1 MGVWGCNT
9 PKTTPFPSKN
19 LHTSATP
26 ANRPGMDY
34 ISTRGSAPAL
44 DFAGATLA
52 GLASDGGLY
61 VPRAW
66 PRFSQA
72 EIAAMAGLPYAELAQ
87 RIMQPFVGD
96 SVAPER
102 LLELTR
108 AAYGRFAH
116 AAVTPLKQFDE
127 QHWLL
132 ELFHGPT
139 LAFKDVALQLLG
151 LFFEEFLAGGSQN
164 LTIVGATSGDTG
176 SAAIDAVAGRAK
188 VDIFMLHPKGRVSDV
203 QRRQMTT
210 VMAQNV
216 HNIAVEGASFD
227 DAQAMVK
234 RMFNDPA
241 MTGRFHI
248 GAVNSINWAR
258 LMAQVVYYFA
268 AALQLGAPHRKVA
281 FSVPTGNFGDV
292 FAGYVAAQMGLPI
305 ERLIVA
311 TNVNDILHRALSS
324 GDYSQGT
331 VTPTA
336 APSMDIQVSSN
347 FERLLFDLNGRD
359 GVALAAQMAGFEAT
373 KAMTLTNAQ
382 REGATALFTSERA
395 DADDMARAIR
405 WAWDAAG
412 DLIDPHTAIGL
423 HAARKV
429 AAKGLID
436 KAVPIV
442 TLATAHPAKFPDAV
456 ERATG
461 QRPELPKRV
470 GDLFEREERC
480 VDLPG
485 DYAAVADYITAHA
498 TARD

>member
-1 MGVWGCNT
+1 ME
-9 PKTTPFPSKN
+9 
-19 LHTSATP
+19 
-26 ANRPGMDY
+26 Y
-34 ISTRGSAPAL
+34 ISTRGGAPAL
-44 DFAGATLA
+44 DFEGVTLA
-52 GLASDGGLY
+52 GLAPDGGLF
-61 VPRAW
+61 VPREW
-66 PRFSQA
+66 PRFTQG

-87 RIMQPFVGD
+87 RIMQPFVGG
-96 SVAPER
+96 SLSPER
-102 LLELTR
+102 LLDLTR

-116 AAVTPLKQFDE
+116 TAVTPLRQLDE
-127 QHWLL
+127 RQWLL

-151 LFFEEFLAGGSQN
+151 LLFEEFLGRGDGN

-176 SAAIDAVAGRAK
+176 SAAIDAVAGRAG

-210 VMAQNV
+210 VLAPNV
-216 HNIAVEGASFD
+216 HNIAIDGTFD

-241 MTGRFHI
+241 MTGRFNI

-268 AALQLGAPHRKVA
+268 AGVQLGAPHREVA

-292 FAGYVAAQMGLPI
+292 FAGYVAARMGLPV

-311 TNVNDILHRALSS
+311 TNINDILHRALSS
-324 GDYSQGT
+324 GDYSAGS

-347 FERLLFDLNGRD
+347 FERLLFDLGGRD
-359 GVALAAQMAGFEAT
+359 GAAMAAQMADFERT
-373 KAMTLTNAQ
+373 RAMQLTNAQ
-382 REGATALFTSERA
+382 REGAAALFASCRA
-395 DADDMARAIR
+395 DANNMSQAIR
-405 WAWDAAG
+405 WAWDACG
-412 DLIDPHTAIGL
+412 ELIDPHTACGL
-423 HAARKV
+423 HAAR
-429 AAKGLID
+429 AADLSRG
-436 KAVPIV
+436 VPVV
-442 TLATAHPAKFPDAV
+442 TLATAHPAKFRDAV

-461 QRPELPKRV
+461 KRPSLPARM

-480 VDLPG
+480 AELPG
-485 DYAAVADYITAHA
+485 DYAAIAEYVAARA
-498 TARD
+498 TPKG

>member
-1 MGVWGCNT
+1 ME
-9 PKTTPFPSKN
+9 
-19 LHTSATP
+19 
-26 ANRPGMDY
+26 Y

-52 GLASDGGLY
+52 GLACDGGLY
-61 VPRAW
+61 VPREW
-66 PRFSQA
+66 PRFTEA
-72 EIAAMAGLPYAELAQ
+72 EIAAMAGLPYAALAAKV
-87 RIMQPFVGD
+87 MAPFVAG
-96 SVAPER
+96 SLTEER
-102 LLELTR
+102 LLELTTQ
-108 AAYGRFAH
+108 AYGRFAH
-116 AAVTPLKQFDE
+116 KAVTPLVQMDE
-127 QHWLL
+127 QNWLL

-151 LFFEEFLAGGSQN
+151 LLFEEFLGRTGQN

-176 SAAIDAVAGRAK
+176 SAAIDAVAGRERI
-188 VDIFMLHPKGRVSDV
+188 DIFMLHPHGRVSDV

-210 VMAQNV
+210 VLAPNV
-216 HNIAVEGASFD
+216 HNIAIEGSFD

-234 RMFNDPA
+234 RMFNDAA
-241 MTGRFHI
+241 MTGQFNI

-292 FAGYVAAQMGLPI
+292 FAGYVAAQMGLPV

-311 TNVNDILHRALSS
+311 TNVNDILHRALAN

-347 FERLLFDLNGRD
+347 FERLLFDLGGRD
-359 GVALAAQMAGFEAT
+359 GKALADQMAGFEAS
-373 KAMTLTNAQ
+373 KAMQLTNAQ
-382 REGATALFTSERA
+382 REGAAALFSSART
-395 DADDMARAIR
+395 DATEMAAAIR
-405 WAWDAAG
+405 WGWEQCG
-412 DLIDPHTAIGL
+412 EMIDPHTACGI
-423 HAARKV
+423 HAART
-429 AAKGLID
+429 AGID
-436 KAVPIV
+436 ASVPVV
-442 TLATAHPAKFPDAV
+442 TLATAHPAKFRDAV

-461 QRPELPKRV
+461 HRPSLPARV

-480 VDLPG
+480 AELPG
-485 DYAAVADYITAHA
+485 DYDAIADYVSVHA
-498 TARD
+498 VPKG

>member
-1 MGVWGCNT
+1 ME
-9 PKTTPFPSKN
+9 
-19 LHTSATP
+19 
-26 ANRPGMDY
+26 Y
-34 ISTRGSAPAL
+34 ISTRGSAPPL

-61 VPRAW
+61 VPREW
-66 PRFSQA
+66 PSFSKA
-72 EIAAMAGLPYAELAQ
+72 EIAAMAGLSYAELAA
-87 RIMQPFVGD
+87 RIMAPFVAGSLD
-96 SVAPER
+96 EAR
-102 LLELTR
+102 LLELCR

-116 AAVTPLKQFDE
+116 AAVTPLKQLDE
-127 QHWLL
+127 QQWLL

-151 LFFEEFLAGGSQN
+151 LLFEEFLARGDEN

-210 VMAQNV
+210 VLAPNV
-216 HNIAVEGASFD
+216 HNIAIEGTFD

-241 MTGRFHI
+241 MTGRFNI

-268 AALQLGAPHRKVA
+268 AGLQLGAPHREIA

-292 FAGYVAAQMGLPI
+292 FAGYVAAKMGLPVAQ
-305 ERLIVA
+305 LIVA

-336 APSMDIQVSSN
+336 APSMDIQISSN

-359 GVALAAQMAGFEAT
+359 GPALAAQMAGFEST
-373 KAMTLTNAQ
+373 KAMILTNVQ
-382 REGATALFTSERA
+382 REGAAALFSSCRA
-395 DADDMARAIR
+395 DPDEMSRAIR
-405 WAWDAAG
+405 WAWEASG
-412 DLIDPHTAIGL
+412 ELLDPHTAIGL
-423 HAARKV
+423 HAAR
-429 AAKGLID
+429 ASGIARE
-436 KAVPIV
+436 VPVV
-442 TLATAHPAKFPDAV
+442 TLATAHPAKFPEAV

-461 QRPELPKRV
+461 HRPALPARV
-470 GDLFEREERC
+470 GDLFERAERC
-480 VDLPG
+480 ADLPG
-485 DYAAVADYITAHA
+485 DYAAIADYVAAHA
-498 TARD
+498 VPKG

>member
-1 MGVWGCNT
+1 
-9 PKTTPFPSKN
+9 
-19 LHTSATP
+19 
-26 ANRPGMDY
+26 MDY
-34 ISTRGSAPAL
+34 ISTRGSAPTL

-61 VPRAW
+61 VPRQW
-66 PRFSQA
+66 PRFSA
-72 EIAAMAGLPYAELAQ
+72 DEIAALAGLPYAELAA
-87 RIMQPFVGD
+87 RVMQPFVGD
-96 SVAPER
+96 CLTPQR
-102 LLELTR
+102 LRELTEQ
-108 AAYGRFAH
+108 AYGRFAH
-116 AAVTPLKQFDE
+116 KAVTPLRQLDE

-151 LFFEEFLAGGSQN
+151 LLFEEFLARGGDP

-176 SAAIDAVAGRAK
+176 SAAIDAVAGRSR
-188 VDIFMLHPKGRVSDV
+188 VEIFMLHPRGRVSEV

-210 VMAQNV
+210 VLAPNV
-216 HNIAVEGASFD
+216 HNIAIEGTFD

-234 RMFNDPA
+234 RMFNDAA
-241 MTGRFHI
+241 MTSRFAI

-268 AALQLGAPHRKVA
+268 AALQLGAPGRKVA

-311 TNVNDILHRALSS
+311 TNVNDILHRALTT
-324 GDYSQGT
+324 GDYSAGT

-359 GVALAAQMAGFEAT
+359 GAALAAQMAGFEAS
-373 KAMTLTNAQ
+373 KAMQLTNAQ
-382 REGATALFTSERA
+382 REGAAALFSSARA
-395 DADDMARAIR
+395 DAGDMARALR
-405 WAWDAAG
+405 WGWDNAG
-412 DLIDPHTAIGL
+412 ELLDPHTAIGL
-423 HAARKV
+423 HAAQ
-429 AAKGLID
+429 AAGIAP
-436 KAVPIV
+436 AVPVV
-442 TLATAHPAKFPDAV
+442 TLATAHPAKFGDAV

-461 QRPELPKRV
+461 HRPALPARV
-470 GDLFEREERC
+470 GDLFEREERLAE
-480 VDLPG
+480 LPG
-485 DYAAVADYITAHA
+485 DYAAVADYVA
-498 TARD
+498 ARAVPRG